1 VSKHPIVDKHQLL
14 VEAWRK
20 YAKSGHVNE
29 GFIDSVKSAM
39 GLSPRDTTRAKLP
52 SLPPEQQ
59 DAQDAPK
66 YKKQDILNF
75 MLGILDKMDTAYAT
89 EEDVTGLA
97 NAVYEDLLLDEAVA
111 RQEKKFEN
119 VFDYLADFH
128 DGSSASRSPVFDDLK
143 KILVKFLRKT
153 EFKLSSDLADLL
165 GFGSRP
171 TNESLYNFWQRLAE
185 IKTSVK

>member
-1 VSKHPIVDKHQLL
+1 MSKHPIVDKHQLL

-39 GLSPRDTTRAKLP
+39 GLSPRDTTRAKIP

-66 YKKQDILNF
+66 YKKEDILNF
-75 MLGILDKMDTAYAT
+75 MLGILDKMDFPYAT
-89 EEDVTGLA
+89 EKDVTGLA
-97 NAVYEDLLLDEAVA
+97 NAVYEDLLLDEA
-111 RQEKKFEN
+111 RRKEKDFEK

-128 DGSSASRSPVFDDLK
+128 GGSSASRSPVFNDLK
-143 KILVKFLRKT
+143 TILVKFLRKT
-153 EFKLSSDLADLL
+153 EFQLSADLANLL

-171 TNESLYNFWQRLAE
+171 TNENLYNFWQRLAE